1 MVPAAFVGAM
11 FIYYEL
17 GLALGDLG
25 FVLISL
31 VSIGA
36 GVDTFSLRSESCAS
50 ICQLR
55 LLGAASARMNYA
67 TSFQKPIVCAID
79 GLSFG

>member
-17 GLALGDLG
+17 RLALGDLG

-36 GVDTFSLRSESCAS
+36 GVDTFSFTFRKLRIYMS
-50 ICQLR
+50 
-55 LLGAASARMNYA
+55 N
-67 TSFQKPIVCAID
+67 
-79 GLSFG
+79 